1 MGQVTDICKLDRCHD
16 VYNEEKRE
24 RQLFLCPEAFHEC
37 EYGHKSYKVTY
48 KSCMYCTREPRAK
61 FTQKSHFTWTST
73 KEVEMVSAVSHPFQS
88 VVISVSKV

>member
-1 MGQVTDICKLDRCHD
+1 MSANMVTSRITLHINH
-16 VYNEEKRE
+16 V
-24 RQLFLCPEAFHEC
+24 
-37 EYGHKSYKVTY
+37 
-48 KSCMYCTREPRAK
+48 CTREPRAT